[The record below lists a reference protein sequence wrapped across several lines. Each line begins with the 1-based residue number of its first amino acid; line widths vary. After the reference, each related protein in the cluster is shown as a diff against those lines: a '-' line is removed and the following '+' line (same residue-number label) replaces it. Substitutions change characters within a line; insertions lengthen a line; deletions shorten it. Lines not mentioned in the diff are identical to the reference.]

1 MMGNNDGTPRRHALV
16 SGVGGGIAPYVAAAL
31 KAQGMRVTGVDIRAE
46 IDRSTIA
53 VDHYRCVDIADA
65 EAVKAIVDDNPLD
78 APIDVLVNCAAIPQ
92 EGTELHELSPEH
104 WSQSIAVNLS
114 GAWALSRAV
123 VPGMIAA
130 GGGAI
135 VNLASTSAMKP
146 RPGAGAYSV
155 AKAGVRALSRAQA
168 LELAAYGIS
177 VNTVIPGAT
186 RTMQYAKNWG
196 YETPDEAFA
205 QRSVGIP
212 SGRFVEPD
220 QIADAVL
227 FFVRQPAASVTGSEL
242 LLDGGYTI

>member
-1 MMGNNDGTPRRHALV
+1 MGEAEVARRHALV
-16 SGVGGGIAPYVAAAL
+16 TGVGGGIAPHVASAL
-31 KAQGMRVTGVDIRAE
+31 KAAGMLVTGIDVKDGVDPA
-46 IDRSTIA
+46 DAS
-53 VDHYRCVDIADA
+53 VDHYRRVDIADPD
-65 EAVKAIVDDNPLD
+65 AVVALVEENPLGE
-78 APIDVLVNCAAIPQ
+78 PIDVLVNCAAIPQ
-92 EGTELHELSPEH
+92 EGTPLHELSPAD
-104 WSQSIAVNLS
+104 WSRSLAVNLD
-114 GAWALSRAV
+114 GPWALARAV

-146 RPGAGAYSV
+146 RPGAGAYSI

-168 LELAAYGIS
+168 RELAEHGIS

-196 YETPDEAFA
+196 FADPEEAFA
-205 QRSVGIP
+205 KRSVGIP
-212 SGRFVEPD
+212 SGRFVEPE

-227 FFVRQPAASVTGSEL
+227 FFVRQPGASVTGSEI